1 MYDWLGFF
9 WFYLNSSKTT
19 KWITIK
25 FGAQLLHRV
34 EGLSEKG
41 LKNPTGSRFIKGK
54 EFRPYTYETE
64 NQHDM
69 QVQYAGSFR

>member
-1 MYDWLGFF
+1 MYNWLGYF

-25 FGAQLLHRV
+25 FGAQLFHRV

-41 LKNPTGSRFIKGK
+41 LKIQPGQGLQK
-54 EFRPYTYETE
+54 ERRPYTYETE